1 MRQRTDSKRQDII
14 NIAREAFLK
23 SGYAATSMASIA
35 TSLGGSKG
43 TLYGYFASK
52 EELFSAVVR
61 GVGEEH
67 VLPMLYKLDL
77 DDDNTSVDATL
88 IDLSQTLIN
97 FLVLPQAIASY
108 RLAVAEAGRFPHLGI
123 AFYESGK
130 RLGEMHIARWMGRQM
145 QKGRLRHGDADIMAK
160 QFIALCEVGPY
171 QQMLLGRTQA
181 PSPQEKALLA
191 DQAVTTFL
199 AAYGAELG

>member
-14 NIAREAFLK
+14 NIARDAFLK

-35 TSLGGSKG
+35 ASVGGSKG
-43 TLYGYFASK
+43 TLYGYFPSK

-67 VLPMLYKLDL
+67 VLPMLHKLDL
-77 DDDNTSVDATL
+77 DDDTTSINTTL
-88 IDLSQTLIN
+88 TDLSQTLIN

-130 RLGEMHIARWMGRQM
+130 RVGERHIARWMARQM
-145 QKGRLRHGDADIMAK
+145 LKGRLKQGDADIMAK

-171 QQMLLGRTQA
+171 QQMLLGRAEA
-181 PSPQEKALLA
+181 PSAPEKDALA
-191 DQAVTTFL
+191 DLAVSTFL
-199 AAYGAELG
+199 AAYGSGLD